1 MEKKASSSAPLSNR
15 YEHQIPCFFPHAT
28 TQRPLLALPLVIS
41 THTEYFFTTPTLH
54 QHFSS
59 RIARNEFKTQLVR
72 LQDKAARTC
81 PPLTYRARIGR
92 TPLLLPFAL
101 PYSIYPSTTATT
113 YHHPKLMPK
122 KRRILM
128 TYKKPLRSP
137 PRVLTHST
145 PTIVDTYTHAP
156 SSPASLRP
164 PSLFAGTDSH
174 STAHSLSIAATHKG
188 TSSAAPRPTLPF
200 GTTGISSAF
209 GLHLPSVQHHTD
221 TNILQYQLERPA
233 SPTHALRCGPSRSLP
248 FPPSIHAGRSC
259 RHGITLRDVCSEH
272 HHQTANVQRE
282 RNLLSMGVVSSC
294 PSSFFPGAHC
304 ASPFV

>member
-1 MEKKASSSAPLSNR
+1 MSTR
-15 YEHQIPCFFPHAT
+15 FP
-28 TQRPLLALPLVIS
+28 VFS
-41 THTEYFFTTPTLH
+41 TRHHPTPTP
-54 QHFSS
+54 
-59 RIARNEFKTQLVR
+59 
-72 LQDKAARTC
+72 C
-81 PPLTYRARIGR
+81 PPTRYQYTHGVLFHYTNTPPTFFVADRSQRVQNAVGPPSGQGCAHLPSVEISRTYWAH
-92 TPLLLPFAL
+92 TSPPSVCSPLQHLSLNDSHDVSPPQVDAKKE
-101 PYSIYPSTTATT
+101 T
-113 YHHPKLMPK
+113 Y
-122 KRRILM
+122 IDD
-128 TYKKPLRSP
+128 LREAFEVP

-145 PTIVDTYTHAP
+145 PTIVDTRHIHTRTLLTRF
-156 SSPASLRP
+156 ASVTL
-164 PSLFAGTDSH
+164 SLFAGTDSH

-233 SPTHALRCGPSRSLP
+233 SPTHALRRGPSRSLP